1 MKTRYLIPFLLLPF
15 AACKKDGPTIQ
26 PIDVQVKLSYADE
39 QLNTKL
45 DLTKVELKLTNLSTG
60 NSALFKPSDG
70 IVTMDGLAPGKYDID
85 ASVTI
90 TKENYK
96 NLTGIEKADD
106 VVFNASL
113 KNYNLDFSATID
125 MELVTGLIGDFVIK
139 QIYYAGSDTK
149 EGAVF
154 RDQFIEIHNNTDRV
168 LYADSLYI
176 ARAWGKQSTTD
187 TEKYYYQS
195 NGQMDWS
202 RSVSNSIGE
211 AANTDY
217 VYLSDLLMV
226 PGTGKSHPVQPGKS
240 IVIAQ
245 NALNHKVPF
254 VGNNGKEVSVRNPD
268 LTVDLSKA
276 NFEVHYGEI
285 PGKKLLASD
294 IDNLDVPNL
303 EILAYEGSD
312 WVLDNNGRDSYVVF
326 RRSSRTEVDALK
338 GYYAPQSVAPGT
350 GAVVYKQLPISWIT
364 DGVEVQPTLA
374 ADRIPKKLHASV
386 DAGFSFATAGR
397 YSSQSIIRKTEKT
410 ENGVVK
416 LKDSNNSTED
426 FVVIKA
432 NPWGFSN

>member
-1 MKTRYLIPFLLLPF
+1 M
-15 AACKKDGPTIQ
+15 
-26 PIDVQVKLSYADE
+26 QVKLSYADA

-60 NSALFKPSDG
+60 NSAVFKPADG
-70 IVTMDGLAPGKYDID
+70 VVTMTGLAPGKYDID

-96 NLTGIEKADD
+96 NLTGIEKAEDM
-106 VVFNASL
+106 VFNASL

-154 RDQFIEIHNNTDRV
+154 RDQFVEIHNNTDRV

-176 ARAWGKQSTTD
+176 ARAWGKQGTTD
-187 TEKYYYQS
+187 TEKFYYQS

-202 RSVSNSIGE
+202 RSVSNSVGE

-217 VYLSDLLMV
+217 VYLSDMLMI
-226 PGTGKSHPVQPGKS
+226 PGNGKTYPVQPGKS

-285 PGKKLLASD
+285 PGKKLFASD

-338 GYYAPQSVAPGT
+338 SYYAPQSVAPGA
-350 GAVVYKQLPISWIT
+350 GAVQYKQLPISWIT

-374 ADRIPKKLHASV
+374 ADRIPKKLNASV
-386 DAGFSFATAGR
+386 DAGFSFATAGK

-416 LKDSNNSTED
+416 LKDTNNSTED

-432 NPWGFSN
+432 NPWGFAN